1 MKPIHWK
8 DMTVAQFQ
16 KLGLLGDKVS
26 EDDLI
31 EVFYGRA
38 KRDMTLDEISSIEL
52 QELTPPDFPRL
63 PLFFY
68 MKGKLYG
75 RFDSQN
81 MTFGEYIDLMDF
93 AKDPLT
99 NLTEFMSIAFRP
111 VESITLWN
119 KIKLKMAMMLF
130 KHGGEKQVDYAIQL
144 QDLVKYKIQPYNVGL
159 NLMQAK
165 EFEQL
170 PAYLAQYT
178 LSFFFLTSQVLLTN
192 THKSF
197 LNNLMTQIAKTSP
210 AKELQKKTSADGDGG
225 DTPGL

>member
-16 KLGLLGDKVS
+16 KFGLLGDKAT

-31 EVFYGRA
+31 EIFYGRS
-38 KRDMTLDEISSIEL
+38 KRDMTLEEISSIEL
-52 QELTPPDFPRL
+52 QELTPPDYPRL

-68 MKGKLYG
+68 MKGKLYA
-75 RFDSQN
+75 RFDAQN

-99 NLTEFMSIAFRP
+99 NLTEFMSVAFRP
-111 VESITLWN
+111 VESISLWN
-119 KIKLKMAMMLF
+119 KLKLKLTLYLF
-130 KHGGEKQVDYAIQL
+130 KSGRAKQVDQAIQL
-144 QDLVKYKIQPYNVGL
+144 QDLVKYKIQPYNSAKS
-159 NLMQAK
+159 LMAAK
-165 EFEQL
+165 DFEEL

-178 LSFFFLTSQVLLTN
+178 LSFFFLTSQVLLAN

-197 LNNLMTQIAKTSP
+197 LTNLMTQITKTSP
-210 AKELQKKTSADGDGG
+210 AKELQRKTSADGDGG
-225 DTPGL
+225 GTPGL

>member
-38 KRDMTLDEISSIEL
+38 KRDMTLEEINSIEL

-68 MKGKLYG
+68 LKGKLYG

-99 NLTEFMSIAFRP
+99 NLTEFMSVAFRP
-111 VESITLWN
+111 VESISLWN
-119 KIKLKMAMMLF
+119 RIKLKLTLHLF

-144 QDLVKYKIQPYNVGL
+144 QDLVKYKIQPYNSAKS
-159 NLMQAK
+159 LMAAK
-165 EFEQL
+165 DFEQL

-192 THKSF
+192 IHKSF
-197 LNNLMTQIAKTSP
+197 LSNLMTQITKTSP

-225 DTPGL
+225 ATPGL